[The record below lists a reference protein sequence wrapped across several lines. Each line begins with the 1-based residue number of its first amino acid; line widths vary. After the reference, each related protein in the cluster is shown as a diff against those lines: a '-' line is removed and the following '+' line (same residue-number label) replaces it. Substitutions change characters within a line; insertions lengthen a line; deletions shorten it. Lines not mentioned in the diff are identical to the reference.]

1 MISVNLEKIL
11 VQKFMKDEGLTEDQ
25 AKDLSQVST
34 VYFGMNMHHT
44 LKYLVEISEK
54 SKLIG
59 DLRKKIEYDN
69 KSTHF
74 YER

>member
-1 MISVNLEKIL
+1 M
-11 VQKFMKDEGLTEDQ
+11 QRFMKDEGLTEDE

-69 KSTHF
+69 RSTHQ